1 MKRIIALTLAVALI
15 TAVFWVLNPL
25 TPVYAEEYRNGFM
38 LTPMQYDATG
48 IYTNTGFILKTQ
60 NDYTVE
66 QMTEMLRMTGD
77 VSLDISLNEQNDF

>member
-25 TPVYAEEYRNGFM
+25 TPVYAEEYRNGFL

-48 IYTNTGFILKTQ
+48 IYTNTGF
-60 NDYTVE
+60 Y
-66 QMTEMLRMTGD
+66 
-77 VSLDISLNEQNDF
+77 S